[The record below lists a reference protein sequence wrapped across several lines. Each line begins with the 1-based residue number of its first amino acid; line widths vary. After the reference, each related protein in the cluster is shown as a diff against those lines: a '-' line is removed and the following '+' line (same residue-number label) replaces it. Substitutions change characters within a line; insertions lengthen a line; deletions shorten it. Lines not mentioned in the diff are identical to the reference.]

1 MKRTRRQLLRGAAAA
16 AATAL
21 VGLPARRSKAADFV
35 YKFAHGNPETHPNSI
50 RLKAA
55 VDKINEAAK
64 GHLEIQL
71 FPNAQLGLDAAMLSQ
86 VRSGVIDFYFT
97 SGVSISSAAGPVAA
111 INAMA
116 FAFKS
121 YADVWPAMD
130 GDLGKLIRD
139 TISKIG
145 LRVFDECWD
154 SGYRQI
160 TTATKP
166 INTPDDLK
174 GFKMRV
180 PISPLNTSL
189 FKSLGASPVSID
201 FNELYTA
208 LQTHIADGEENP
220 LAFVF
225 AGKLYEV
232 RKYCSLTNHIWDGDW
247 MFANPA
253 SWSALPKDLQEIVD
267 KGFNGEVPQARDDI
281 KNANESLKAEL
292 EKRGMAFNSP
302 NLDPFRDVL
311 RASGFYKDWQ
321 DKMGAEAWAVLERY
335 TGKLA

>member
-1 MKRTRRQLLRGAAAA
+1 MMLQRRTLLAAAA
-16 AATAL
+16 AGS
-21 VGLPARRSKAADFV
+21 VGVHSGRARAADFT
-35 YKFAHGNPETHPNSI
+35 YKFGHGLPESHPNSI
-50 RLKAA
+50 RLRAA
-55 VDKINEAAK
+55 IEKINTNSN
-64 GHLEIQL
+64 GRLEIQI
-71 FPNAQLGLDAAMLSQ
+71 FPNAQLGLESAMLTQ
-86 VRSGVIDFYFT
+86 VRSGAIDFYFT
-97 SGVSISSAAGPVAA
+97 SGVTISSAAGSVAA
-111 INAMA
+111 INAMP

-145 LRVFDECWD
+145 LRAFDKAWD

-160 TTATKP
+160 TTSNKP
-166 INTPDDLK
+166 ITTPDDLK

-180 PISPLNTSL
+180 PISPINTSL
-189 FKSLGASPVSID
+189 FKALGASPVSID

-220 LAFVF
+220 LAFVN

-232 RKYCSLTNHIWDGDW
+232 QKYCSLTNHIWDGDW

-253 SWSALPKDLQEIVD
+253 SWAALPKDLQDLVD
-267 KGFNGEVPQARDDI
+267 DGINGEAPRARAD
-281 KNANESLKAEL
+281 LKAVNDSL
-292 EKRGMAFNSP
+292 QVDLTKRGMVFNTP
-302 NLDPFRDVL
+302 DLDPFRAVL
-311 RASGFYKDWQ
+311 GANGYYKDWR
-321 DKMGAEAWAVLERY
+321 DKLGTNSWAVLEKY

>member
-1 MKRTRRQLLRGAAAA
+1 MKLTRRQVLRTATAA
-16 AATAL
+16 AATAAI
-21 VGLPARRSKAADFV
+21 GLPARRARAADFV

-50 RLKAA
+50 RLKSA
-55 VDKINEAAK
+55 VEKINAAAK
-64 GHLEIQL
+64 GHLEIQV

-86 VRSGVIDFYFT
+86 VRSGVLDFYFT

-145 LRVFDECWD
+145 LRVFEKPWD

-189 FKSLGASPVSID
+189 FKALGASPVSID

-232 RKYCSLTNHIWDGDW
+232 QKYCSLTNHIWDGAW
-247 MFANPA
+247 MFANPT
-253 SWSALPKDLQEIVD
+253 SWGALPKDLQELVD
-267 KGFNGEVPQARDDI
+267 KGINDEVPQARDDI
-281 KNANESLKAEL
+281 KTANESLKAEL
-292 EKRGMAFNSP
+292 EKKGMTFNSP
-302 NLDPFRDVL
+302 NLDPFRQVL
-311 RASGFYKDWQ
+311 GAAGFYKDWRE
-321 DKMGAEAWAVLERY
+321 KIGAEAWAVLERY
-335 TGKLA
+335 TGKLG

>member
-1 MKRTRRQLLRGAAAA
+1 MLLRRRNLLSAVAAASVATSA
-16 AATAL
+16 AL
-21 VGLPARRSKAADFV
+21 RPSRARAADFN

-55 VDKINEAAK
+55 IDKINEAAK
-64 GHLEIQL
+64 GRLQIQL

-86 VRSGVIDFYFT
+86 VRAGAIDFFFT

-111 INAMA
+111 INAMP

-130 GDLGKLIRD
+130 GDLGKLIRE
-139 TISKIG
+139 TIAKIG
-145 LRVFDECWD
+145 LRVFDKAWD

-160 TTATKP
+160 TTSTKP
-166 INTPDDLK
+166 ITAPDDLK

-180 PISPLNTSL
+180 PISPINTSL
-189 FKSLGASPVSID
+189 FKALGASPVSID

-220 LAFVF
+220 LAFVN

-232 RKYCSLTNHIWDGDW
+232 QKYCSLTNHIWDGAW
-247 MFANPA
+247 MFANPG
-253 SWSALPKDLQEIVD
+253 SWAALPKDLQELVD
-267 KGFNGEVPQARDDI
+267 NSINGEASQARADI
-281 KNANESLKAEL
+281 QAANESLQVDLGKH
-292 EKRGMAFNSP
+292 GMVFNSP
-302 NLDPFRDVL
+302 TLDPFRATL
-311 RASGFYKDWQ
+311 GANGFYQDWSGRL
-321 DKMGAEAWAVLERY
+321 GAGPWAVLEKY
-335 TGKLA
+335 TGKLG